1 MLTGVRRDVSGDLGA
16 AVSVAHPARNR
27 GGGRLSVLAASGVG
41 EFLTSV
47 TTGKL
52 WGPSI
57 LAAVGEGPLATA
69 DIWHDERWPHLSLER
84 LLHKVD
90 AAQHE
95 LIARVRGAAAIPSIW
110 DEDGIV
116 VLSIYLDG
124 PADDGTVAT
133 LARHEPLVTSAVTM
147 AGIAERN
154 QQQSQRVLDA
164 LASRAAIE
172 QAKGVIMGIRNCGPN
187 AAWDVLRAVSQ
198 EANVKLRE
206 LATALVEHIGQVPA
220 DKPTDQSVVHAD
232 ERAREIAAKL
242 WSGLGQERTT
252 GETHIP

>member
-1 MLTGVRRDVSGDLGA
+1 M
-16 AVSVAHPARNR
+16 
-27 GGGRLSVLAASGVG
+27 
-41 EFLTSV
+41 

-57 LAAVGEGPLATA
+57 LAALGEGPLATA
-69 DIWHDERWPHLSLER
+69 DIWCDERWPHLRFER
-84 LLHKVD
+84 LRDRVEATQLDV
-90 AAQHE
+90 
-95 LIARVRGAAAIPSIW
+95 IARVRGAAAMPSIW
-110 DEDGIV
+110 DEDGIM
-116 VLSIYLDG
+116 VLSVYLDG
-124 PADDGTVAT
+124 PANERTVAT

-172 QAKGVIMGIRNCGPN
+172 QAKGVIMGIRNCDPN

-198 EANVKLRE
+198 EVNLKLRE

-220 DKPTDQSVVHAD
+220 DKPVNQSVVHVD
-232 ERAREIAAKL
+232 ERAREIAAQL
-242 WSGLGQERTT
+242 WKGLRQEQI
-252 GETHIP
+252 GDGTHVP